1 MKESVC
7 VWGGVGVSD
16 RQTDRLEDLSLGYH
30 RSGWK
35 AQIEAKVPGCVHSS
49 EVGLAVHPGQLLSSH
64 DLEQA
69 THSNFPAPPTHL
81 FHRKKKN
88 LNSSTAVCPLNKVRG
103 TQARYSNKQTK
114 HNFKGHAFP
123 PHSVEPS
130 RKPRKAQSTAA
141 QC

>member
-1 MKESVC
+1 M
-7 VWGGVGVSD
+7 WGGVGVSD

-88 LNSSTAVCPLNKVRG
+88 LNSSTVVL
-103 TQARYSNKQTK
+103 S
-114 HNFKGHAFP
+114 FK
-123 PHSVEPS
+123 
-130 RKPRKAQSTAA
+130 
-141 QC
+141 